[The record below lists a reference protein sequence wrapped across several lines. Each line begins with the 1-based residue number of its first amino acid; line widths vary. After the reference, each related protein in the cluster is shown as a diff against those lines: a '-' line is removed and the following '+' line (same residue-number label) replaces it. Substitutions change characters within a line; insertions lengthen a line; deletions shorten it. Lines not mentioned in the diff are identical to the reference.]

1 MAGLIVEVTED
12 EIVRDLRLA
21 QEIAARLRA
30 SGIKM
35 AIDDFGP
42 GYSSFAS
49 LRALPFVELKLRESF
64 VKDCAA
70 VVTHAAICQTAIA
83 DLQVPMAMGCN
94 FEGAMIAPS
103 MPRERLLDL
112 QAERCRRIDVRGEMS
127 EARKEQTVR
136 GSDDF

>member
-1 MAGLIVEVTED
+1 VAGLIVEVTED

-49 LRALPFVELKLRESF
+49 LRALAFVESRPSWPW
-64 VKDCAA
+64 
-70 VVTHAAICQTAIA
+70 AAI
-83 DLQVPMAMGCN
+83 
-94 FEGAMIAPS
+94 S
-103 MPRERLLDL
+103 
-112 QAERCRRIDVRGEMS
+112 
-127 EARKEQTVR
+127 ARAR
-136 GSDDF
+136 